1 MQQGWHVTVLPFIMI
16 LTEKG
21 RESTLGFWTQMTS
34 ATTNN
39 NMNSDSRV

>member
-21 RESTLGFWTQMTS
+21 RDAGFLDTDDFSNHQ
-34 ATTNN
+34 
-39 NMNSDSRV
+39 